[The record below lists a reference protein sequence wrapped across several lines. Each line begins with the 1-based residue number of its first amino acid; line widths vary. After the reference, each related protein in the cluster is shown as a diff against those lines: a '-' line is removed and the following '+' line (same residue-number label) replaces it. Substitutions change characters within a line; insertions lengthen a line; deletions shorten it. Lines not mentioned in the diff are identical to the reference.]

1 MKIGCSVLNEKE
13 LEIAADTG
21 YDYVE
26 FKGRFLAGLSEKE
39 VDRISR
45 ILGSYNLLSYGI
57 NAYCGPELQMSGEL
71 YDPEKTRSYAM
82 DMANKV
88 SKLGTKIVGVGSPF
102 SRRISPGDDRG
113 SALLQMQEF
122 LEITARCFEPYGI
135 TVCLEPL
142 APVFCDLVNDTVEAG
157 EMIDKINSCHNLGI
171 VIDYYSMEL
180 SGEDKKDISPFF
192 DRIKHVH
199 MSDDLG
205 DIFKRSYLLP
215 EKRHLHRERIFF
227 LKEIG
232 YKGNVTLEMD
242 MPADKEKAA
251 ESLRS
256 FMIKNGI
263 IE

>member
-13 LEIAADTG
+13 LEIAAECG

-26 FKGRFLAGLSEKE
+26 FKGRFLSGLSEKE
-39 VDRISR
+39 VDKLSHTLSS
-45 ILGSYNLLSYGI
+45 LGLISYGI
-57 NAYCGPELQMSGEL
+57 NAYCGPELQMAGKFF
-71 YDPEKTRSYAM
+71 DPGKIMAYAR
-82 DMANKV
+82 DMAEKV

-102 SRRISPGDDRG
+102 SRRLSPGDDRG

-122 LEITARCFEPYGI
+122 LEITARSFEPFGI

-142 APVFCDLVNDTVEAG
+142 APVYCDLVNDTAEAC
-157 EMIDKINSCHNLGI
+157 EMIGGINSCRNLGI

-180 SGEDKKDISPFF
+180 SGEDKRDITPFF

-199 MSDDLG
+199 MSDDIG
-205 DIFKRSYLLP
+205 DIYKRSYFLP
-215 EKRHLHRERIFF
+215 EKKHLHRERILF

-242 MPADKEKAA
+242 MPANKEKSA
-251 ESLRS
+251 ESLR
-256 FMIKNGI
+256 FLV
-263 IE
+263 